1 MDYKQEYDKFSKQ
14 IKDAEYELETTQNL
28 FALRKEKIITK
39 YTDKVTADYNAGKIT
54 SEECASLKAHYVLD
68 ISDQAYFYQN
78 LKFKYFKAPNDEA
91 RSVLNNMMKSCLKT
105 YPELTELDEYIQQ
118 WWDLQDTIDFYKKEL
133 QNLKPTSDNAEPDVC
148 QQMANVQENIKQDV
162 EKATKMQHVK
172 GHVYPVAL
180 VVNWTNQ
187 LKDINT
193 KIDNYIKNLNDVSLQ
208 NVDKTWL
215 RKQIEKFVNWINGK
229 LQQLRQKIVNG
240 LKAIYQDG
248 NELLNTI
255 AGCVPT
261 SISLDTLPTWASS
274 VISLFMKPYKAIIL
288 FITDF
293 MTYTP
298 PLITEAATVSAK
310 VVSTPS
316 FLTSKFNELEG
327 EANQAVKE
335 EISEC
340 VKEIKVEPITLGDIV

>member
-1 MDYKQEYDKFSKQ
+1 MDYKQEYDNFSKQ
-14 IKDAEYELETTQNL
+14 IKDAEYELETTQQL
-28 FALRKEKIITK
+28 FALRKEKIISK
-39 YTDKVTADYNAGKIT
+39 YTDKVNADYKAGKIT
-54 SEECASLKAHYVLD
+54 SEECAILKAQYVND
-68 ISDQAYFYQN
+68 INRDAYTYRDV
-78 LKFKYFKAPNDEA
+78 KTKYYTADDEA
-91 RSVLNNMMKSCLKT
+91 RQPLNAIIKGCLDT
-105 YPELTELDEYIQQ
+105 FPELSELDEYIEQ
-118 WWDLQDTIDFYKKEL
+118 WYILENNINFYKQEL

-148 QQMANVQENIKQDV
+148 QQMANVQDNIKQDV
-162 EKATKMQHVK
+162 EKATKIEHVK
-172 GHVYPVAL
+172 GHIYPVAL

-193 KIDNYIKNLNDVSLQ
+193 KMDNYIKNLNDVNLQ

-298 PLITEAATVSAK
+298 PLITQAATVTAK

-316 FLTSKFNELEG
+316 VLTNKFNELEG
-327 EANQAVKE
+327 EANQVVKE

>member
-1 MDYKQEYDKFSKQ
+1 MDYKQEYDNFSKQ
-14 IKDAEYELETTQNL
+14 IKDAEYELETTQHL

-39 YTDKVTADYNAGKIT
+39 YTNKVTADYNTGKIT
-54 SEECASLKAHYVLD
+54 SEECAILKAQYVND
-68 ISDQAYFYQN
+68 INNQAYTYRDV
-78 LKFKYFKAPNDEA
+78 KTKYYTADDET
-91 RSVLNNMMKSCLKT
+91 RQPLNVIIKGCLET
-105 YPELTELDEYIQQ
+105 FPELSELDEYVEQ
-118 WWDLQDTIDFYKKEL
+118 WYILETNINFYKNEL

-148 QQMANVQENIKQDV
+148 QQMANVQDNIKQDV
-162 EKATKMQHVK
+162 EKATKIEHVK

-193 KIDNYIKNLNDVSLQ
+193 KMDNYIKNLNDINLQ
-208 NVDKTWL
+208 TVDKTWL

-298 PLITEAATVSAK
+298 PLITQAATVSAK

-316 FLTSKFNELEG
+316 VLTNKFNELEG
-327 EANQAVKE
+327 EANQVVKE